1 MELLVSNVY
10 IAISSNHLLLTS
22 SVTLQYKYG
31 TYMDFFILTLQ
42 FESEANKSQNLK
54 IMKPNDFLHEFYS
67 LNLPSYSSS
76 KSSSSDSEIWTDTS
90 VSSSSLFHSK
100 NNPNAMS

>member
-22 SVTLQYKYG
+22 SVTLQYKYIYG
-31 TYMDFFILTLQ
+31 FFILTLQ

-67 LNLPSYSSS
+67 LKLPSYSSS